1 MKKILIQILKFIGVS
16 GIGWL
21 LDFLTYTGL
30 GLVSENLVLNNII
43 SSCVGVTFV
52 FAFATRK
59 VFQNN
64 SKISL
69 RWKYL
74 IYLAYQMVLIVFI
87 SKLLDGINAMIVNN
101 FDIEI
106 ILRFSSVIA
115 KIVVTPVTMV
125 LNFIVMKRIIEKL

>member
-1 MKKILIQILKFIGVS
+1 MKKILIQAFKFFGIS

>member
-1 MKKILIQILKFIGVS
+1 MKKILIQAFKFFGIS

-69 RWKYL
+69 KWKYL
-74 IYLAYQMVLIVFI
+74 IYLAYQMALIVFI

>member
-1 MKKILIQILKFIGVS
+1 MIQILKFIGVS

>member
-30 GLVSENLVLNNII
+30 GLVSENLILNNII

-69 RWKYL
+69 KWKYL
-74 IYLAYQMVLIVFI
+74 IYLAYQMALIVFI

>member
-1 MKKILIQILKFIGVS
+1 M
-16 GIGWL
+16 
-21 LDFLTYTGL
+21 
-30 GLVSENLVLNNII
+30 
-43 SSCVGVTFV
+43 
-52 FAFATRK
+52 
-59 VFQNN
+59 
-64 SKISL
+64 
-69 RWKYL
+69 
-74 IYLAYQMVLIVFI
+74 IVFI